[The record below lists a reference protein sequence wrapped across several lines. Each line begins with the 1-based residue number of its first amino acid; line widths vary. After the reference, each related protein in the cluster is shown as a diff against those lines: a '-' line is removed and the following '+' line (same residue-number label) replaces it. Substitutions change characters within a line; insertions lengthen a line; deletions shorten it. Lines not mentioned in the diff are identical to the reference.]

1 MKHKRPHSQISVSQ
15 NAVSR
20 TPVSQPPVFPVARSG
35 PFFLTPG
42 FLILAIVAILCLIAL
57 LGPIT
62 TLSQSI
68 AKNNQLNE
76 ELASVEEEYQKALT
90 ELEKWNDQQYVISQA
105 RENLGY
111 VQEGETKISL
121 IGEIS
126 EQDLE
131 NYQNKTVSSEQAEA
145 ERMLA
150 ELRQTWYQRLLKSF
164 Q

>member
-1 MKHKRPHSQISVSQ
+1 MK
-15 NAVSR
+15 R
-20 TPVSQPPVFPVARSG
+20 TKKVDKTPVFPVVRSR
-35 PFFLTPG
+35 PVFLTPG
-42 FLILAIVAILCLIAL
+42 FLILAIVGILCVMAL
-57 LGPIT
+57 LSPIT

-68 AKNNQLNE
+68 AKNNQLNA
-76 ELASVEEEYQKALT
+76 ELAMVEEDYQRALT

-121 IGEIS
+121 IGEVS
-126 EQDLE
+126 EEDLE
-131 NYQNKTVSSEQAEA
+131 NYSNSAVSSEETEA
-145 ERMLA
+145 EQLVE

>member
-1 MKHKRPHSQISVSQ
+1 MKRKSPTSE
-15 NAVSR
+15 
-20 TPVSQPPVFPVARSG
+20 TPVFPVSRSR
-35 PFFLTPG
+35 PIFLTPG
-42 FLILAIVAILCLIAL
+42 FLILAIVAILCLTAL

-68 AKNNQLNE
+68 AKNNQLNA

-90 ELEKWNDQQYVISQA
+90 ELEKWNDKQYIISQA

-131 NYQNKTVSSEQAEA
+131 NYQNTTISSEDAEA
-145 ERMLA
+145 ERLLA

>member
-1 MKHKRPHSQISVSQ
+1 MSMKRKSPTSE
-15 NAVSR
+15 
-20 TPVSQPPVFPVARSG
+20 TPVFPVSRSR
-35 PFFLTPG
+35 PIFLTPG
-42 FLILAIVAILCLIAL
+42 FLILAIVAILCLTAL

-68 AKNNQLNE
+68 AKNNQLNA
-76 ELASVEEEYQKALT
+76 ELALVEEEYQKALT
-90 ELEKWNDQQYVISQA
+90 ELEKWNDKQYIISQA

-111 VQEGETKISL
+111 VQEGDTKISL

-126 EQDLE
+126 EQDLK
-131 NYQNKTVSSEQAEA
+131 NYQNTTVSSEDAEA
-145 ERMLA
+145 ERLLT